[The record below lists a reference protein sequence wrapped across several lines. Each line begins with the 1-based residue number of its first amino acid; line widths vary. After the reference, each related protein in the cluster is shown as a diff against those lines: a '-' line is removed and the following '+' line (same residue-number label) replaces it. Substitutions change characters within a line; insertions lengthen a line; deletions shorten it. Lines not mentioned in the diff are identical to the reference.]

1 MRYFGTDRSQDQLL
15 YFEHSKCTPQSD
27 MHRPS
32 ISTQLITKEPLP
44 SGARVGCDVIQE
56 SRISE
61 AIKRRGPG
69 FAELLFRANELS
81 REEVNRISF
90 ETRFTLKES
99 TLKALGRGLSGNLNL
114 GHVDTEGEKIKL
126 IGPALKLAG
135 DVSIKYQTSLSNN
148 HVRTCVWLVP
158 NGDRA

>member
-1 MRYFGTDRSQDQLL
+1 MRYFRTDRSQDRLL
-15 YFEHSKCTPQSD
+15 YFERSKCTPQSD

-44 SGARVGCDVIQE
+44 AGVRVGCDVIQE
-56 SRISE
+56 SRISD
-61 AIKRRGPG
+61 AIQRRGSG

-81 REEVNRISF
+81 AEEVDNISF

-126 IGPALKLAG
+126 LGPAAKLAG
-135 DVSIKYQTSLSNN
+135 DVSIKYQTSLSNK

-158 NGDRA
+158 NGDKA